1 MTERLRQFL
10 TPVEIAGS
18 GCHRRYSSES
28 LLTLGSFA
36 RYLRVSLVLV
46 GARFPGKRKIWG
58 ARSRQNS
65 PFSPPVEGRGEYANN
80 EYQHGKQNQER

>member
-1 MTERLRQFL
+1 M
-10 TPVEIAGS
+10 TPVERSPAAVATGDTV
-18 GCHRRYSSES
+18 RNRYSA
-28 LLTLGSFA
+28 LTLGSFA

-58 ARSRQNS
+58 ARPRQNF

-80 EYQHGKQNQER
+80 KYQHGKQNQER